1 MLLEDVYTKPGH
13 LIRRAQQIAV
23 ACFMDEC
30 ADFDITPVQYGA
42 LVAIREL
49 PGLDATRLSRLIAFD
64 RSTIGNVID
73 TIERKGWAQRRPD
86 ANDRRLKLLYL
97 TPAGKRVLAE
107 VEPAVLKAQDRILD
121 PLTPAQRKQFTQ
133 LLAKLV
139 ALNNDLSRSP
149 LQIDARP
156 EA

>member
-1 MLLEDVYTKPGH
+1 MLLENVYTKPGH

-23 ACFMDEC
+23 ACFVDEC
-30 ADFDITPVQYGA
+30 EAYDITPVQYGA

-73 TIERKGWAQRRPD
+73 TIERKGWAERRPD
-86 ANDRRLKLLYL
+86 AKDRRLKLLYM
-97 TPAGKRVLAE
+97 TDAGKRVLIE
-107 VEPAVLKAQDRILD
+107 VEPAVLKAQERILG
-121 PLTPAQRKQFTQ
+121 PLTPTQRKQFMT
-133 LLAKLV
+133 LLAKMV
-139 ALNNDLSRSP
+139 ELNNELSRSP

>member
-30 ADFDITPVQYGA
+30 ARFDITPVQYGV

-97 TPAGKRVLAE
+97 TPAGKRVLMD
-107 VEPAVLKAQDRILD
+107 VEPAVLKSQDRILD

-149 LQIDARP
+149 LQI
-156 EA
+156 E